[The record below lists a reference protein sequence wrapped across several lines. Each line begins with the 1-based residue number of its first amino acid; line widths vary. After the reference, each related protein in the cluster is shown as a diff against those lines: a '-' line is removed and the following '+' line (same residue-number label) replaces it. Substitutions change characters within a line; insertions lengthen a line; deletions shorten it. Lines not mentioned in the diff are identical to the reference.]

1 MVKNH
6 PNTLGNVWMLR
17 ESERGLEYLSDQYFG
32 RVMGY
37 EDIEHKT
44 LAQTSEIALVTL
56 AIGSGVNSPRHHDE
70 YYDWHV
76 VDHTLQG
83 GSPSYS
89 AASHAIIN
97 AKKCDETHAALHT
110 HFAIDCAKPGTTEDH
125 LKPDG
130 DYYKSILHLIDDA
143 KSNAD
148 LFGKSLFVDCVKVSV
163 LSGQSN
169 LTSNSADYLI
179 AAFIHELRADICA
192 KTGQATF
199 PKFLISPFND
209 TGSELCLAE
218 GQLDVNH
225 PTLGII
231 VTSPQYWLEK
241 RNTKQPTLSDQ
252 AQVILDELHVVAL
265 REVQAGRTWFCPSM
279 QRCYRGDD
287 DTVRIEF
294 SAMGDLVQE
303 GAGHLFKI
311 SQNGADIPITGIEI
325 EGKTVT
331 VTFDASRGSPDQ
343 VRYAWGS
350 DFTYDEL
357 TTAGKIRDSF
367 ECDSIVDQDLKLHR
381 YALSARK
388 EILPW
393 A

>member
-44 LAQTSEIALVTL
+44 LAQTAEIALVTL

-241 RNTKQPTLSDQ
+241 RTQSNQLF
-252 AQVILDELHVVAL
+252 L
-265 REVQAGRTWFCPSM
+265 
-279 QRCYRGDD
+279 
-287 DTVRIEF
+287 IEPKSYWMNYMF
-294 SAMGDLVQE
+294 
-303 GAGHLFKI
+303 
-311 SQNGADIPITGIEI
+311 
-325 EGKTVT
+325 
-331 VTFDASRGSPDQ
+331 
-343 VRYAWGS
+343 
-350 DFTYDEL
+350 
-357 TTAGKIRDSF
+357 
-367 ECDSIVDQDLKLHR
+367 
-381 YALSARK
+381 
-388 EILPW
+388 
-393 A
+393 